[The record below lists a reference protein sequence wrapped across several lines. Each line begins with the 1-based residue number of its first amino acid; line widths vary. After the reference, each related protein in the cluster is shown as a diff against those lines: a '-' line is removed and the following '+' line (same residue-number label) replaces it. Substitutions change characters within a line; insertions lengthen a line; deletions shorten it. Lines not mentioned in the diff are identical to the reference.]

1 MHTSTPSKRNALN
14 LYEEAL
20 ARFRDLLDEAGKTD
34 IPEPAVM
41 LLATADARG
50 RPSVRAML
58 LKGVDKRGFVFFTNQ
73 GSRKGRELK
82 ENPHASL
89 CFFWQPLMEQ
99 VRIDGQVEP
108 VSEAESDHYWETRP
122 RENQLGAWAS
132 AQSEPLDSRETLERK
147 LEEYRESYR
156 DQPIP
161 RPPHWSGIRVI
172 PERIE
177 FWKSGG
183 NRLHH
188 RECYE
193 KTSEGWKKTLLNP

>member
-1 MHTSTPSKRNALN
+1 MHNREDTPD

-20 ARFRDLLDEAGKTD
+20 TRFRALQDKASKTEMPD
-34 IPEPAVM
+34 STAM

-82 ENPHASL
+82 ENPYASL
-89 CFFWQPLMEQ
+89 CFFWQPLMDQ
-99 VRIDGQVEP
+99 VRIDGSVEA
-108 VSEAESDHYWETRP
+108 VSEAESDSYWESRP
-122 RENQLGAWAS
+122 RESQLGAWAS
-132 AQSEPLDSRETLERK
+132 AQSEPLDSRATLEQK

-156 DQPIP
+156 DQPVP
-161 RPPHWSGIRVI
+161 RPPHWSGFRVI

-183 NRLHH
+183 HRLHF

-193 KTSEGWKKTLLNP
+193 KTPEGWKKTLLNP